1 MALCISRYR
10 DPKDHLQEKC
20 LNGGLSPVAATRLP
34 RTLRGR
40 IAVGKTIGTALLHHP
55 ALRGGI
61 GTTGTVGIV
70 GTAGTVVGMTATL
83 EPINGHV
90 EMRVDTTTT
99 SDLLYQRTAR

>member
-20 LNGGLSPVAATRLP
+20 LNGGLSPVAVTRLP

-40 IAVGKTIGTALLHHP
+40 IAVGKTIGTAPLHHP

-61 GTTGTVGIV
+61 GTTGTVGMV
-70 GTAGTVVGMTATL
+70 GIAGVVGKTAIGHNVKTHVGATTFS
-83 EPINGHV
+83 EPQSK
-90 EMRVDTTTT
+90 EEC
-99 SDLLYQRTAR
+99 